1 MEKIIVIGGG
11 SWGTA
16 LCKILSDAGNTI
28 SWYMRSAEACEE
40 FNRTGSNIRYLPG
53 CRLDTEKVHA
63 IHSFHAHAEL
73 ADILVVAVPAAF
85 AEQSLPLVQ
94 KERLQNKT
102 VISAAKGMLPDNDR
116 TLTEYL
122 EYEWGLPSS
131 NLFFIGGPCHA
142 EEAAEE
148 KRSYLTLAGNSV
160 SRGEKLAALFRNPYI
175 SCHYHSELRVVEYA
189 AVLKNI
195 YALGM
200 GIAQGLG
207 YGDNFQAVMAA
218 NAWREAERFLNRSFP
233 DSPINLND
241 SACLGDLLVTCYS
254 IHSRNRRFGNLV
266 AAGNAPTHIINDMQM
281 VAEGYYAVKSFVHRH
296 NAALAEMPIV
306 SCVYHILY
314 GGGDARYSMHT
325 LEAQLI

>member
-1 MEKIIVIGGG
+1 MEKVIVIGGG

-16 LCKILSDAGNTI
+16 LCKILSDAGNPVT
-28 SWYMRSAEACEE
+28 WYMRSERACAE
-40 FNRTGSNIRYLPG
+40 FNATGSNHKYLPG
-53 CRLDTEKVHA
+53 CKLDTEKVHA

-73 ADILVVAVPAAF
+73 ADVLVVAVPAAF

-94 KERLQNKT
+94 KERLKDKI
-102 VISAAKGMLPDNDR
+102 VISAAKGMLPNNDR

-122 EYEWGLPSS
+122 EFEWGLPSDK
-131 NLFFIGGPCHA
+131 LFFIGGPCHA

-148 KRSYLTLAGNSV
+148 KRSYLTLAGNDPST
-160 SRGEKLAALFRNPYI
+160 GERLAALFRNTYI
-175 SCHYHSELRVVEYA
+175 SCHYHAELRVVEYA

-218 NAWREAERFLNRSFP
+218 NAWREAERFLNRTFP
-233 DSPINLND
+233 YSPINLND

-266 AAGNAPTHIINDMQM
+266 AAGNPPAHIIHDMQM
-281 VAEGYYAVKSFVHRH
+281 VAEGYYAVKSFCERH
-296 NAALAEMPIV
+296 GNALNEMPV
-306 SCVYHILY
+306 VNCVYAVLY
-314 GGGDARYSMHT
+314 EGADPRASFRA
-325 LEAQLI
+325 LETRLI